1 MEKNYFN
8 KKHFYQLIIAN
19 KYIDSF
25 QYLLKTNNLNLILQY
40 QKKYKRFQKQE
51 DYYRKIYKEAS
62 INKLISKVHIYYYHK
77 LLCNDNLL
85 LSAELEAIKKEIIA
99 ISNIYY
105 LINNDNIILWKE
117 IKELSIDCR
126 LLECFYHFKFFV
138 ISGFLFKGF
147 INYFSLNKISLD
159 YFIFNDK
166 LYINKSYY
174 KKNIK
179 SKKLKLLLISQAQY
193 FYDLNSKKYT
203 FEEIIIRKKKI
214 VEIYKNNS

>member
-1 MEKNYFN
+1 M
-8 KKHFYQLIIAN
+8 
-19 KYIDSF
+19 
-25 QYLLKTNNLNLILQY
+25 
-40 QKKYKRFQKQE
+40 
-51 DYYRKIYKEAS
+51 
-62 INKLISKVHIYYYHK
+62 
-77 LLCNDNLL
+77 L

-203 FEEIIIRKKKI
+203 YEERIIRKKKI